1 MTSREFIGRARRY
14 ARRTGKSFRFDPS
27 HGKGSHGRVYVGG
40 RFTTIRR
47 GELGKG
53 LLAAMLRQLD
63 IDQEDF

>member
-27 HGKGSHGRVYVGG
+27 HGKGSHGRVYVGA
-40 RFTTIRR
+40 RFATIKR
-47 GELGKG
+47 GELSKG

-63 IDQEDF
+63 IDQGEF